1 MSGKKIMSQRGQ
13 PKRRGA
19 AGCRRE
25 ASSIRRP
32 PLAGR
37 HGRDWMSLVYSF
49 RAPAATHRLPL
60 SSVKTE
66 PFCMSSNSH
75 TPARPPAGIPT
86 LATLVRKDLH
96 TPARPPAGI
105 AVKNRIEFYSKFLR
119 FLHRFLDAFW
129 LPSGSHL
136 APKIAPKIDPGR
148 P

>member
-1 MSGKKIMSQRGQ
+1 MDGWIEERGQ

-19 AGCRRE
+19 AVCRRE

-37 HGRDWMSLVYSF
+37 HWRDWISSEYSF
-49 RAPAATHRLPL
+49 RGTCGESPPAS

-66 PFCMSSNSH
+66 PFYTSSNSH

-96 TPARPPAGI
+96 TPARHPAGI
-105 AVKNRIEFYSKFLR
+105 AT
-119 FLHRFLDAFW
+119 
-129 LPSGSHL
+129 
-136 APKIAPKIDPGR
+136 
-148 P
+148 